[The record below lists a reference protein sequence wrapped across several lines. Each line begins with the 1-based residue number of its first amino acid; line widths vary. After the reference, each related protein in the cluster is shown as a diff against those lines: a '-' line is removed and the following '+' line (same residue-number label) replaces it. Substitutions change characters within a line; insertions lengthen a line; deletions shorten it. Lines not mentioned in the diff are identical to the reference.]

1 MKKRATHLFAGAGMV
16 VALALAPTA
25 TAGPSCPTSSGPSCE
40 RVGPKLDEARTDGK
54 QQRVRPAPRILF
66 ERDGQSVWRAGNH
79 IMY

>member
-1 MKKRATHLFAGAGMV
+1 MSKRAMQLFFGAGMV
-16 VALALAPTA
+16 VALVIGPTA
-25 TAGPSCPTSSGPSCE
+25 TAGSACPTSSGPSCE
-40 RVGPKLDEARTDGK
+40 RVGPRLDEARTKAK